1 MSFVSILQ
9 KIGMIAGQAAP
20 ELISIVNPPLGA
32 IIGTVLNSILLS
44 EAKTGAG
51 KGGLKKED
59 ALGAV
64 QVAIPLIVKLMES
77 ATHKDLADDALLA
90 SGMAKLN
97 DAVVDILNAFRI
109 LPKA

>member
-9 KIGMIAGQAAP
+9 KIGMIAGKAAP
-20 ELISIVNPPLGA
+20 ELISMVNPPLGA
-32 IIGTVLNSILLS
+32 IVGSVLNSILLT
-44 EAKTGAG
+44 EANVGPG
-51 KGGLKKED
+51 QGSVKKEN
-59 ALGAV
+59 ALGAI

-90 SGMAKLN
+90 SGMAKMN